1 MSFGYWVSRVQF
13 KSTNQAKYCCMV
25 VDNDNRLL
33 SDAYDTFDTLSMK
46 NSRFSIIMCYK
57 QNSRIM
63 GIVYHKILKI
73 YLNLIRMS
81 LLNIWP
87 TQLKTM
93 LMRIFLVLKICPVF
107 ISKPFIFFPIRHFI
121 QWSFARVFQIAS
133 IFHCYFEHQYK
144 STSFKQKKTVFSR
157 ISFAAWFISWYE

>member
-1 MSFGYWVSRVQF
+1 MSFGYWVSRIQF

-63 GIVYHKILKI
+63 EIVYHKILKI

-107 ISKPFIFFPIRHFI
+107 ISEPFIFFR
-121 QWSFARVFQIAS
+121 FA
-133 IFHCYFEHQYK
+133 
-144 STSFKQKKTVFSR
+144 TSFSDLSLEFSKLLLFFIATLNIDTNPHHSSKKNSV
-157 ISFAAWFISWYE
+157 